1 MMVEDANVSMIQI
14 MQSRGQFLRHLHISH
29 EQRDNNNNNN
39 NTFCY
44 IIKFLKLQR
53 KIIQKSSQT
62 NPLALS

>member
-14 MQSRGQFLRHLHISH
+14 MQSRGQFLPHLHISH
-29 EQRDNNNNNN
+29 EQRDNNNN
-39 NTFCY
+39 TFYY
-44 IIKFLKLQR
+44 IIKFLELQR

>member
-14 MQSRGQFLRHLHISH
+14 MQSRGQFLPHLHISH

-39 NTFCY
+39 TFYY